1 MPTISWLKINDENL
15 CRCFKGFFNNKIMKR
30 IDAIIQPDMLEPVI
44 KALRKVG
51 VGGFSV
57 IESKGQGSAEPPLV
71 GQFFSKNIVMVVVDD
86 AKVDDIMEEIANTA
100 CTGTK
105 GDGKI
110 FVSNIEESTDICSKE
125 KGIHTL

>member
-1 MPTISWLKINDENL
+1 
-15 CRCFKGFFNNKIMKR
+15 MKR
-30 IDAIIQPDMLEPVI
+30 IEAVVQPDMLEPVI

-57 IESKGQGSAEPPLV
+57 IEAKGQGSAEPPLV
-71 GQFFSKNIVMVVVDD
+71 GQFFSKNIIVIVVDD
-86 AKVDDIMEEIANTA
+86 AKADDIMEEIANTA

-110 FVSNIEESTDICSKE
+110 FISNVEESTDICTKE

>member
-1 MPTISWLKINDENL
+1 MKKIE
-15 CRCFKGFFNNKIMKR
+15 
-30 IDAIIQPDMLEPVI
+30 AVIQPDMLETVI

-57 IESKGQGSAEPPLV
+57 IDAKGQGSAEPPLV
-71 GQFFSKNIVMVVVDD
+71 GQFFTKNIVEVVADD
-86 AKVDDIMEEIANTA
+86 AKADDIMAAIANTA

-110 FVSNIEESTDICSKE
+110 FVSNVEESTDICSKE

>member
-1 MPTISWLKINDENL
+1 MKKIE
-15 CRCFKGFFNNKIMKR
+15 
-30 IDAIIQPDMLEPVI
+30 AIIQPDMLESVI
-44 KALRKVG
+44 QAIRKVG
-51 VGGFSV
+51 VGGFTV
-57 IESKGQGSAEPPLV
+57 LKGEGQGAAEPPLV
-71 GQFFSKNIVMVVVDD
+71 GQFFSKIIITTVVDD
-86 AKVDDIMEEIANTA
+86 AKADDIMESIANTA

>member
-1 MPTISWLKINDENL
+1 
-15 CRCFKGFFNNKIMKR
+15 MKR
-30 IDAIIQPDMLEPVI
+30 IDAVIQPDMLEPVI

-57 IESKGQGSAEPPLV
+57 IDARGQGSAEAPLV
-71 GQFFSKNIVMVVVDD
+71 GEFFSKNIIMVVVDD
-86 AKVDDIMEEIANTA
+86 VKADDIMESIANIA
-100 CTGTK
+100 CTGKK

-110 FVSNIEESTDICSKE
+110 FVSNVEESTDICSKE

>member
-1 MPTISWLKINDENL
+1 
-15 CRCFKGFFNNKIMKR
+15 MKR
-30 IDAIIQPDMLEPVI
+30 IEAIIQPDMLASVI

-57 IESKGQGSAEPPLV
+57 IEAKGQGSAEPPLV
-71 GQFFSKNIVMVVVDD
+71 GQFFSKNIVMIVAED
-86 AKVDDIMEEIANTA
+86 AKADDIMEEIANTA

-110 FVSNIEESTDICSKE
+110 FVSNVEESTDICSKE

>member
-1 MPTISWLKINDENL
+1 
-15 CRCFKGFFNNKIMKR
+15 MKR
-30 IDAIIQPDMLEPVI
+30 IDAVIQPDMLEPII

-57 IESKGQGSAEPPLV
+57 LEAQGQGSAEPPLI
-71 GQFFSKNIVMVVVDD
+71 GEFFSKNIVMVVVDD
-86 AKVDDIMEEIANTA
+86 SKADDIMEAITNTA

-110 FVSNIEESTDICSKE
+110 FISNVEESTDICTKE

>member
-1 MPTISWLKINDENL
+1 
-15 CRCFKGFFNNKIMKR
+15 MKR
-30 IDAIIQPDMLEPVI
+30 IDAIISPKMLEPVI

-57 IESKGQGSAEPPLV
+57 MDAEGQGSAEPPLV
-71 GQFFSKNIVMVVVDD
+71 GEFFDRKIVMVVVDD
-86 AKVDDIMEEIANTA
+86 DKADDIMEEIAKTA

-110 FVSNIEESTDICSKE
+110 FISNVEESTDICSKE

>member
-1 MPTISWLKINDENL
+1 
-15 CRCFKGFFNNKIMKR
+15 MKR
-30 IDAIIQPDMLEPVI
+30 IDAVIQPDMLEPVI

-57 IESKGQGSAEPPLV
+57 IEANGQGSAEPPLV
-71 GQFFSKNIVMVVVDD
+71 GQFFSKKIVMVVVDD
-86 AKVDDIMEEIANTA
+86 SKADEIMEEIAKTA
-100 CTGTK
+100 CTGAK

>member
-1 MPTISWLKINDENL
+1 
-15 CRCFKGFFNNKIMKR
+15 
-30 IDAIIQPDMLEPVI
+30 MLEPVI

-51 VGGFSV
+51 VGGLSV
-57 IESKGQGSAEPPLV
+57 MEVQGQGSAEPPLV
-71 GQFFSKNIVMVVVDD
+71 GQFFSRNIVMVVVDD

-110 FVSNIEESTDICSKE
+110 FVSNVEESTDICTKE

>member
-1 MPTISWLKINDENL
+1 
-15 CRCFKGFFNNKIMKR
+15 MKR
-30 IDAIIQPDMLEPVI
+30 IEAVIQPDMLDAVI

-57 IESKGQGSAEPPLV
+57 IEAKGQGSAEPPLV
-71 GQFFSKNIVMVVVDD
+71 GQFFSKNIVEVVTDD
-86 AKVDDIMEEIANTA
+86 AKADDIMEAIANTA

-110 FVSNIEESTDICSKE
+110 FISNVEESTDICTKE

>member
-1 MPTISWLKINDENL
+1 
-15 CRCFKGFFNNKIMKR
+15 MKR
-30 IDAIIQPDMLEPVI
+30 LDAVIQPDMLESVI
-44 KALRKVG
+44 KAIRKVG

-57 IESKGQGSAEPPLV
+57 VEAKGQGSAEPPLV
-71 GQFFSKNIVMVVVDD
+71 GQFFSKNIVTIVVDD
-86 AKVDDIMEEIANTA
+86 AKVDDIMEQIANTA

-110 FVSNIEESTDICSKE
+110 FVSNVEESTDICTKE

>member
-1 MPTISWLKINDENL
+1 
-15 CRCFKGFFNNKIMKR
+15 MKR

-51 VGGFSV
+51 VGGLSV
-57 IESKGQGSAEPPLV
+57 MEVQGQGSAEPPLV
-71 GQFFSKNIVMVVVDD
+71 GQFFSRNIVMVVVDD

-110 FVSNIEESTDICSKE
+110 FVSNVEESTDICTKE

>member
-1 MPTISWLKINDENL
+1 
-15 CRCFKGFFNNKIMKR
+15 MKKLE
-30 IDAIIQPDMLEPVI
+30 AIIQPDMLEAVI
-44 KALRKVG
+44 QGIRKVG
-51 VGGFSV
+51 VGGLSV
-57 IESKGQGSAEPPLV
+57 VKAEGQGAAEPPLV
-71 GQFFSKNIVMVVVDD
+71 GQFFSKVIVTTVVEDEK
-86 AKVDDIMEEIANTA
+86 ADDIMESIANTA